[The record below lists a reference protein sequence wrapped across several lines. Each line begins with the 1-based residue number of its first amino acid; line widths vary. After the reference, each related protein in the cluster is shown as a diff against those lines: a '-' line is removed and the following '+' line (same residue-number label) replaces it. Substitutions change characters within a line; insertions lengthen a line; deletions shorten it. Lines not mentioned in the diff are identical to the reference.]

1 MNGKRTFI
9 GYTDRI
15 YYTEEMSLEEI
26 KTLFQKSNCLLT
38 DFLKEDLLLCYF
50 AENNYFIDVKQR
62 GALFRYLLN
71 YLYDY
76 DLELMLKKLSSYS

>member
-1 MNGKRTFI
+1 L
-9 GYTDRI
+9 
-15 YYTEEMSLEEI
+15 SLEEI

-38 DFLKEDLLLCYF
+38 DLLKEDLLLCYF

-62 GALFRYLLN
+62 GALFRYLIN

-76 DLELMLKKLSSYS
+76 DVELFLKKVSQFC